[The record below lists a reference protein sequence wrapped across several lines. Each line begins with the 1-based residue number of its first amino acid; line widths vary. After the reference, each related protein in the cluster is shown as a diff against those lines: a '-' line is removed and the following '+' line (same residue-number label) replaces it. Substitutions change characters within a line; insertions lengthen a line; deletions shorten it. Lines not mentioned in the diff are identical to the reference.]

1 MKKVVLI
8 CGLALSFVVLAGCAK
23 NTQDQTAPA
32 ASASAP
38 AGHDYKG
45 EVGKKK

>member
-23 NTQDQTAPA
+23 NTQDQTG
-32 ASASAP
+32 STTSVSAP